1 MIQKLRIYQ
10 LLLLFTLS
18 FVNLVYLQMGDNLP
32 DSAYTISSNTEG
44 IGTISYY
51 FSSLISSIYY
61 YTGAWLVVP
70 FLIYAFLYAFLLSKR
85 IAKTDLFVPFILV
98 LIFYGVTY
106 LISPES
112 IGNGLLIPSL
122 KYLDITLVGFS
133 TFLFVIL
140 FFYICLKGSFLMTI
154 QYATNFFVRLSKAS
168 WFKIGYVL
176 RNSINYLQSIT
187 EKGRHK
193 KNGLKLKQKMV
204 SMLKTENKEKASD
217 QKEAPSHSNTITP
230 IFTAGEVAQESH
242 LEPTVESSVA
252 HGAKSSLENDINNE
266 INIEK
271 EDLKIAIPPVA
282 KEVKKTYRGTTNFF
296 ESKDLINC
304 ITTKNTNSSNINPDY
319 AYFDKITEAIEEKL
333 AEFNIVAKIINILK
347 GPVVDTFEL
356 DLGSGVKVSRVTGLS
371 DDIGL
376 ALNGAPIRIVYPMK
390 GRSTIG
396 IEVPRNPRDIIFL
409 DEVLRSQ
416 HFNSSR
422 HRLPVAMGRD
432 AFGEVSVVDLASM
445 PHMLV
450 AGATGAGKSVFVNT
464 LLVSLII
471 KMSPRQMKL
480 ILIDP
485 KQLELALYQDLPHLM
500 LPVITEAKSASI
512 ALLWAVQEME
522 RRYTILKEMGVK
534 NIEGFNKKVK
544 SCPKESL
551 IRLNQYY
558 EGQEDEGYELP
569 YLVIIID
576 EFADLILTKSGKEI
590 EDNVNRLAA
599 KARAAGIH
607 IVLATQRPSTDV
619 VTGVIKANFPTR
631 VAFRVT
637 TATDSRV
644 ILDQLGAEKLLG
656 KGDMLYKHGVD
667 VMRIHSA
674 FVEEEEIEQLVDKL
688 STYGTNFN
696 SSAIN
701 FMESGGEEEHGD
713 VTVTFGSSGLTGDTL
728 YDQAVQVVME
738 QGSASASMLQRRLRV
753 GYNRAANLIE
763 EMERNGIVGPQQGSK
778 PREIMTGRLE

>member
-1 MIQKLRIYQ
+1 
-10 LLLLFTLS
+10 
-18 FVNLVYLQMGDNLP
+18 
-32 DSAYTISSNTEG
+32 
-44 IGTISYY
+44 
-51 FSSLISSIYY
+51 
-61 YTGAWLVVP
+61 
-70 FLIYAFLYAFLLSKR
+70 
-85 IAKTDLFVPFILV
+85 
-98 LIFYGVTY
+98 
-106 LISPES
+106 
-112 IGNGLLIPSL
+112 
-122 KYLDITLVGFS
+122 
-133 TFLFVIL
+133 
-140 FFYICLKGSFLMTI
+140 
-154 QYATNFFVRLSKAS
+154 
-168 WFKIGYVL
+168 
-176 RNSINYLQSIT
+176 
-187 EKGRHK
+187 
-193 KNGLKLKQKMV
+193 
-204 SMLKTENKEKASD
+204 
-217 QKEAPSHSNTITP
+217 
-230 IFTAGEVAQESH
+230 
-242 LEPTVESSVA
+242 
-252 HGAKSSLENDINNE
+252 
-266 INIEK
+266 
-271 EDLKIAIPPVA
+271 
-282 KEVKKTYRGTTNFF
+282 
-296 ESKDLINC
+296 
-304 ITTKNTNSSNINPDY
+304 
-319 AYFDKITEAIEEKL
+319 
-333 AEFNIVAKIINILK
+333 
-347 GPVVDTFEL
+347 
-356 DLGSGVKVSRVTGLS
+356 
-371 DDIGL
+371 
-376 ALNGAPIRIVYPMK
+376 
-390 GRSTIG
+390 
-396 IEVPRNPRDIIFL
+396 
-409 DEVLRSQ
+409 
-416 HFNSSR
+416 
-422 HRLPVAMGRD
+422 
-432 AFGEVSVVDLASM
+432 
-445 PHMLV
+445 
-450 AGATGAGKSVFVNT
+450 
-464 LLVSLII
+464 
-471 KMSPRQMKL
+471 MKL